1 MKTNCEHVWDKGAEN
16 TLVDTSAEESPH
28 MMLFC
33 PHGIRLFGGVVYHK
47 KMFREM
53 LTPQWQEIW
62 DAEDAKLLL

>member
-33 PHGIRLFGGVVYHK
+33 YDCLLVDFFLLHQDIFGIVV
-47 KMFREM
+47 
-53 LTPQWQEIW
+53 
-62 DAEDAKLLL
+62 